1 MMKKVLIFGGGTG
14 LSCVLSGLK
23 LFPVEVTSVIAV
35 SDDGSSTGVLK
46 EELDIP
52 AVGDLGKVLLS
63 MANVDEDFVK
73 LLSYRF
79 KKDGTLYN
87 HPVRNILLAALIDL
101 KGDLT
106 EASKYMCKL
115 LNIKGE
121 VLPLTAE
128 KVDLI
133 GHGET
138 DTYVGECEVSQNI
151 KNIQNLT
158 YDHPIEVSQ
167 TVLDKMREAD
177 LIILSPGSLY
187 TSIIPHLIAPEVK
200 DTLKEISA
208 PIMYISNLVCQPG
221 ETDEYTV
228 SDHVKELNR
237 YLGDR
242 KVDIVVANNGKV
254 DEKVTDVYR
263 TKEQKSIV
271 TLDEEEM
278 KRLGVTVI
286 ADDVVHIDDKGSIRH
301 NELKTAYLVFSYLM
315 NS

>member
-1 MMKKVLIFGGGTG
+1 MKKVLIFGGGTG

-63 MANVDEDFVK
+63 MANVDEDFVQ
-73 LLSYRF
+73 LLRYRF

-106 EASKYMCKL
+106 EASRYMCKL

-121 VLPLTAE
+121 VLPLTVE
-128 KVDLI
+128 KVELI

-151 KNIQNLT
+151 KNIQDLT

-167 TVLDKMREAD
+167 AVINKMREAD

-187 TSIIPHLIAPEVK
+187 TSIMPHLIAPEVK
-200 DTLKEISA
+200 ETLSQISA

-228 SDHVKELNR
+228 SDHVKALNR
-237 YLGDR
+237 YLGER
-242 KVDIVVANNGKV
+242 KVDIVVANNGQI
-254 DEKVTDVYR
+254 DPEIADIYR
-263 TKEQKSIV
+263 MKEQKSV
-271 TLDEEEM
+271 VQLDEEELE
-278 KRLGVTVI
+278 RLDVKVI
-286 ADDVVHIDDKGSIRH
+286 ADDVAHIDHGSIRH

-315 NS
+315 DM

>member
-1 MMKKVLIFGGGTG
+1 MKKVLIFGGGTG
-14 LSCVLSGLK
+14 LSRVLSGLK

-63 MANVDEDFVK
+63 MANVDEDFVQ
-73 LLSYRF
+73 LLRYRF
-79 KKDGTLYN
+79 QKDGTLYN

-128 KVDLI
+128 KVELI

-151 KNIQNLT
+151 RNIRDLT
-158 YDHPIEVSQ
+158 YDHPIEVTQ
-167 TVLDKMREAD
+167 EVIDKMHEAD

-187 TSIIPHLIAPEVK
+187 TSIMPHLIAPSVK
-200 DTLKEISA
+200 EALGQISA

-228 SDHVKELNR
+228 SDHVKALNR
-237 YLGDR
+237 YLGQR
-242 KVDIVVANNGKV
+242 QVDIVVANNGHIAEEV
-254 DEKVTDVYR
+254 QDVYR
-263 TKEQKSIV
+263 TKEQKSV
-271 TLDEEEM
+271 VCFDEEELN
-278 KRLGVTVI
+278 RLGVKVI
-286 ADDVVHIDDKGSIRH
+286 ADDVVYIDENGSICH

-315 NS
+315 NV